1 MSLQKMIKPSQQ
13 YQEQLN
19 NGQLTSD
26 PDQSAALAYLDGL
39 VEALCRPVVVTTH
52 KGVMVWRYED
62 GVPEP
67 RGLYLHGPVGRGKS
81 MLMQS
86 VFDAVPFPEK
96 RRVHFHPFM
105 DELHNRLHKAR
116 PEVNV
121 DVMLYIASEIA
132 MESRLLCFDEFFI
145 DHIADGMLLGRL
157 LDALFQCGVTLCAT
171 SNWEPDNLFKG
182 GYNRASF
189 LPLLKVIKKHVEP
202 LDLSSGADWR
212 RKGGPATSIKGG
224 DPAAEFTR
232 LALLA
237 PRSETMVLGR
247 HEVAVRGHKDGLYW
261 FDFRELCM
269 RPLGVA
275 DYMDLC
281 KVATTVMISDIPD
294 LRANVVDSASR
305 FVILVDLLYE
315 SRMPLRLFS
324 DLEFDELCPEG
335 PVAFEFRRAASRCHE
350 LMRLN
355 CTL

>member
-1 MSLQKMIKPSQQ
+1 MSEKIMKKPSAH
-13 YQEQLN
+13 YREQLL
-19 NGQLTSD
+19 GGALTED
-26 PDQSAALAYLDGL
+26 IDQAATLPYLDGL
-39 VEALCRPVVVTTH
+39 VEALERPVTRIAY
-52 KGVMVWRYED
+52 KGVLVWRYED
-62 GVPEP
+62 GAPEP

-86 VFDAVPFPEK
+86 VFDSVSFSEK

-105 DELHNRLHKAR
+105 DELHQRLHKAK

-121 DVMLYIASEIA
+121 DVMLYIASTIA

-189 LPLLKVIKKHVEP
+189 LPLLNIIKKNIEP

-212 RKGGPATSIKGG
+212 RKGGGTASLKEGSPE
-224 DPAAEFTR
+224 DEFTR
-232 LALLA
+232 LAGQQARPELV
-237 PRSETMVLGR
+237 TLGR
-247 HEVAVRGHKDGLYW
+247 HEIGARGRQGGLFW

-275 DYMDLC
+275 EFMDLC
-281 KVATTVMISDIPD
+281 GMATTLLISGIPD

-315 SRMPLRLFS
+315 SRIPLRLYS
-324 DLEFDELCPEG
+324 DLEFDDLCPEG
-335 PVAFEFRRAASRCHE
+335 PVAFEFRRAASRCVE
-350 LMRLN
+350 LMRFN
-355 CTL
+355 GTV